1 MKNSIRKIILLI
13 FFISGAVAQIKPV
26 TTESIFQ
33 FDGNEYKI
41 KVKVRDAANSSGH
54 GQIISYS
61 VYLNNKFIHPS
72 EWDGGNITGCRYPY
86 TELKDN
92 FSISTL
98 EADNISIGWI
108 ISTGGICGNTK
119 SSKLVFIIPPLK
131 SAYGNYLEYELL
143 AKQEPI
149 IRNNNGKIEIWY
161 IYQEWGRGGTSTS
174 IFVPQKIII
183 DPSKKYKYEIISK
196 GNVLNGILEI
206 DTSEWGYYKNYFLN
220 LYVAGLNDLNIEL
233 MEYSLNNLYNSDETD
248 WYNSFFGGD
257 NQISKNYFTN
267 IINDIK
273 NVRGLNEKYKWYT
286 KWELP
291 SAKEE
296 SKK

>member
-61 VYLNNKFIHPS
+61 VYLNNKFIHPAD
-72 EWDGGNITGCRYPY
+72 WDGGSVTGCRYPF
-86 TELKDN
+86 TELQDN
-92 FSISTL
+92 FTVSTL
-98 EADNISIGWI
+98 ESDSISIGWI

-119 SSKLVFIIPPLK
+119 SSKLVFIIPPHK
-131 SAYGNYLEYELL
+131 RWGNLIEYELL
-143 AKQEPI
+143 AKQEPL

-206 DTSEWGYYKNYFLN
+206 DTSEWGYYKNHFLN

>member
-1 MKNSIRKIILLI
+1 MKSSIKTILCLI

-108 ISTGGICGNTK
+108 IS
-119 SSKLVFIIPPLK
+119 L
-131 SAYGNYLEYELL
+131 
-143 AKQEPI
+143 
-149 IRNNNGKIEIWY
+149 
-161 IYQEWGRGGTSTS
+161 
-174 IFVPQKIII
+174 
-183 DPSKKYKYEIISK
+183 
-196 GNVLNGILEI
+196 
-206 DTSEWGYYKNYFLN
+206 
-220 LYVAGLNDLNIEL
+220 
-233 MEYSLNNLYNSDETD
+233 
-248 WYNSFFGGD
+248 
-257 NQISKNYFTN
+257 
-267 IINDIK
+267 
-273 NVRGLNEKYKWYT
+273 
-286 KWELP
+286 
-291 SAKEE
+291 
-296 SKK
+296 